1 MVNQPHEKTVRT
13 ACMPFDGG
21 SCGMLA
27 HVRDGMLVKVEPADF
42 PEPGYRRI
50 CARGLVTPKLVYH
63 PDRLKYP
70 LKRVGERGEGKW
82 QRVSWEE
89 ALDTI
94 AARFKE
100 IAQKYG
106 SRAVGW
112 ICLARTV
119 SHLAYERLAAACGSS
134 WIISGGP
141 GDAAAPCADMV
152 SYGMP
157 IGFMEGV
164 GYEADFEDPELCVV
178 WGNNLVETG
187 VRQYRR
193 IRNAQERGARVVVID
208 PRFTPTAAKADEYI
222 PIRPGTDAALALGLI
237 NLIISRGLED
247 KAFVCRHTV
256 GPFMVRNDTGLFLR
270 KKDISSEASS
280 DDYIIWDTNQDD
292 FRPAG
297 EPDASPALRGS
308 YRINGIHC
316 KPAFQLLAE
325 LAGQYSLERT
335 AEITE
340 IEKDAIKRLASDY
353 VACKP
358 TVSFRG
364 WGPQRTFHGDLTHRA
379 IISLAAITGNISLK
393 GPRQIVLNRDALIK
407 PGGRSAGY
415 LFISDFYEAILN
427 HKPYPLKALWTAGIN
442 LINQFPNENKVRNEL
457 IPGLEFIVVVDLFMT
472 ATAECADIVLPAA
485 TFMECSDLV
494 MGWMHPYLQ
503 LQQKAIE
510 PLYEARPDFEIIN
523 EMAERMDVGEY
534 FQKTMDEWIDVVLS
548 SDHPSSKGV
557 TFERL
562 KQGPVRVPPYES
574 PAFLTPS
581 GRIEFY
587 SEKLREFG
595 EQLPVHKDPFEDNR
609 GPLSK
614 KYPLCFLQTHTR
626 SRVHSMFA
634 NIAWLRELDPEPRL
648 EMNPADAENRGI
660 HDGDLVSVFNDRGR
674 LEIRALVH
682 EGIKP
687 GVVNVNQGWW
697 PRDFAAGSHQQLTHD
712 AVNPA
717 QKAVFMENTAFY
729 DVLVDVEKTKEA

>member
-1 MVNQPHEKTVRT
+1 MANKPDEKIVRT

-21 SCGMLA
+21 SCGLLA
-27 HVRDGMLVKVEPADF
+27 HVKDGILVKVEPADF
-42 PEPGYRRI
+42 PEPEYRRI

-63 PDRLKYP
+63 PDRLKHP

-82 QRVSWEE
+82 QRVSWDE

-106 SRAVGW
+106 SRSVGW

-119 SHLAYERLAAACGSS
+119 SHLAYERLAAAYGGS

-141 GDAAAPCADMV
+141 GDAAGPCADIV

-164 GYEADFEDPELCVV
+164 GYEADFENPELCVI

-193 IRNAQERGARVVVID
+193 IRDAQERGGRVVVID
-208 PRFTPTAAKADEYI
+208 PRFTPTAAKANEYI
-222 PIRPGTDAALALGLI
+222 PIRPGTDSALALGLI
-237 NLIISRGLED
+237 NQIIGQGLED
-247 KAFVCRHTV
+247 KAFIGSYTV
-256 GPFMVRNDTGLFLR
+256 GPFLVRNDNGLFLR
-270 KKDISSEASS
+270 EKDINSKNQTN
-280 DDYIIWDTNQDD
+280 DYVIWDINRDD
-292 FRPAG
+292 FCSAG
-297 EPDASPALRGS
+297 EPDAVPALKGS
-308 YRINGIHC
+308 YVINGIDC

-325 LAGQYSLERT
+325 LAELYSLERT
-335 AEITE
+335 SEITE
-340 IEKDAIKRLASDY
+340 IEKDAIKKLAVDY
-353 VACKP
+353 ATRKP
-358 TVSFRG
+358 VVSFKG

-379 IISLAAITGNISLK
+379 IITLAAITGNVSLK

-415 LFISDFYEAILN
+415 LFISDFYEAIISQ
-427 HKPYPLKALWTAGIN
+427 KPYPLKALWTAGIN
-442 LINQFPNENKVRNEL
+442 LINQFPDENKVRNEL

-472 ATAECADIVLPAA
+472 ATAEYADIVLPAT

-510 PLYEARPDFEIIN
+510 PLHEARPDFEIIN
-523 EMAERMDVGEY
+523 EMAKRMGAGEY
-534 FQKTMDEWIDVVLS
+534 FDKTMDECIEMVLS
-548 SDHPSSKGV
+548 SDHPSSRGV
-557 TFERL
+557 TLKRL
-562 KQGPVRVPPYES
+562 KQGPVRVPAYEN

-587 SEKLREFG
+587 SERLREFG
-595 EQLPVHKDPFEDNR
+595 EQLPVYKESLENNR
-609 GPLSK
+609 GSLSK

-626 SRVHSMFA
+626 SRVHSLYA
-634 NIAWLRELDPEPRL
+634 NIDWLREFDPEPKL
-648 EMNPADAENRGI
+648 EMNPADAEKRGI
-660 HDGDLVSVFNDRGR
+660 QDGDLVLVFNERGR
-674 LEIRALVH
+674 LKIKVMVH

-697 PRDFAAGSHQQLTHD
+697 PKDFLAGTHQTLTHD

-729 DVLVDVEKTKEA
+729 DVLVQVEKAEED